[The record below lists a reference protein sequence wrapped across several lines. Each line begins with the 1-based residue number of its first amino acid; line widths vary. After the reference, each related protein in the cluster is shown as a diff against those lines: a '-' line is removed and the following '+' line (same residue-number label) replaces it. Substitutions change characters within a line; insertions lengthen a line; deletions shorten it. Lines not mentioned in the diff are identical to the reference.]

1 VQEVL
6 KEGGRGISAARQR
19 LQRIFVAGEV
29 AMSLVLLIGA
39 GLMLRSLAALWR
51 VNPGYN
57 PSHAITFTVS
67 MPSSP
72 TTTSAETRARLRQ
85 FDEKMRSIPGVQA
98 VSVTLGSR
106 PMIHDSSL
114 PFWIEGRPRPANDN
128 EMPQAMFYLAEAGFQ
143 HAMGLTLQRGRF
155 ISAQD
160 NENSPVVI
168 DIDDIFAR
176 TYFPHED
183 PIGKRVHLE
192 QFNVQ
197 AEIVGIVGHVKQWG
211 PAGDSKA
218 AIQAQF
224 FYPFMQLPEQVMPLA
239 ADAVAVVLRTEGDP
253 TAIMSS
259 VRRAVAE
266 LDSREVVYAVQTMD
280 EVLARSLAA
289 RRLSMLLLSAFAV
302 LALLLSCIGIYG
314 VISHLVGQRTQ
325 EIGVRMALGAQPS
338 DVMRLVLGQGAKMAI
353 LGVVIGMAAALGLTR
368 LMASQLFGVTPHDPL
383 TFVSVGLILI
393 VVALLAC
400 YLPAR
405 RAVRVDPLI
414 ALRCE

>member
-1 VQEVL
+1 
-6 KEGGRGISAARQR
+6 
-19 LQRIFVAGEV
+19 
-29 AMSLVLLIGA
+29 
-39 GLMLRSLAALWR
+39 
-51 VNPGYN
+51 
-57 PSHAITFTVS
+57 
-67 MPSSP
+67 
-72 TTTSAETRARLRQ
+72 
-85 FDEKMRSIPGVQA
+85 MRSIPGVQA

>member
-1 VQEVL
+1 
-6 KEGGRGISAARQR
+6 
-19 LQRIFVAGEV
+19 
-29 AMSLVLLIGA
+29 
-39 GLMLRSLAALWR
+39 MLRSLAALWR

-85 FDEKMRSIPGVQA
+85 FDDKMRSIPGVQA

-143 HAMGLTLQRGRF
+143 QAMGLTLQRGRF

-160 NENSPVVI
+160 NENAPVVI
-168 DIDDIFAR
+168 DIDDVFAR

-183 PIGKRVHLE
+183 PIGKRVYLE

-211 PAGDSKA
+211 PAGDSKS
-218 AIQAQF
+218 AIEAQF

-239 ADAVAVVLRTEGDP
+239 ADAVAVVLRTQGDP
-253 TAIMSS
+253 TAIMGS

-266 LDSREVVYAVQTMD
+266 LDSREVIYAVQTMD

-289 RRLSMLLLSAFAV
+289 RRVSMLLLSAFAA

-325 EIGVRMALGAQPS
+325 EIGVRMALGAQPG

-353 LGVVIGMAAALGLTR
+353 LGVVIGMVAALGLTR
-368 LMASQLFGVTPHDPL
+368 LMASQLFGVTPYDPL
-383 TFVSVGLILI
+383 TFVSVGFILI

>member
-1 VQEVL
+1 
-6 KEGGRGISAARQR
+6 
-19 LQRIFVAGEV
+19 
-29 AMSLVLLIGA
+29 
-39 GLMLRSLAALWR
+39 
-51 VNPGYN
+51 
-57 PSHAITFTVS
+57 
-67 MPSSP
+67 
-72 TTTSAETRARLRQ
+72 
-85 FDEKMRSIPGVQA
+85 
-98 VSVTLGSR
+98 
-106 PMIHDSSL
+106 MIHDSSL